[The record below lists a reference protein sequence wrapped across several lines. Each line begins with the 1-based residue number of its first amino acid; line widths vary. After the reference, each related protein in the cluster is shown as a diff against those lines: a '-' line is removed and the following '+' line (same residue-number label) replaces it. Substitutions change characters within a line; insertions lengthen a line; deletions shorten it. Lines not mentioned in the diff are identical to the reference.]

1 MWADD
6 FWIMSHTQ
14 KMLEQM
20 LRLIEEAS
28 RWDLAP
34 KPASLW
40 WTSTYDS
47 EEKSDINLGT
57 SSGCYTF
64 PFEDKFKKSGCAMNR
79 QGKTHDAIE
88 ERMQSANKAFWK
100 YILRIKSKDAP
111 WKVKCRRL
119 VHHVYMQSLRSEVKT
134 GHGPH
139 RQGKRSKKGWE
150 TLTMVRLFRFNRMK
164 DETWVDFHTKTC
176 NMAGKIW
183 IHIDFPFLYEKFAQS
198 IWRAI

>member
-1 MWADD
+1 MRKRSDILLDIDCERAPIR
-6 FWIMSHTQ
+6 FAAFCGLTISGSCHTQ

-57 SSGCYTF
+57 SSGCYKF
-64 PFEDKFKKSGCAMNR
+64 PLKTSLRNRCAMNR
-79 QGKTHDAIE
+79 QGKPHDAIE

-111 WKVKCRRL
+111 WKVKCQRL

-139 RQGKRSKKGWE
+139 RQGKRKK
-150 TLTMVRLFRFNRMK
+150 RMGNQ
-164 DETWVDFHTKTC
+164 DNGTP
-176 NMAGKIW
+176 
-183 IHIDFPFLYEKFAQS
+183 FPIQ
-198 IWRAI
+198 